1 MSFDPLLIKSRKELT
16 PGGYE
21 WLEYD
26 SRSSANHPGKDY
38 NQGVGDSD
46 LGKPVVAADFGRGFK
61 ISFGNAG
68 YGNQIILEHYGGL
81 LYSRSAHLSA
91 INIKEGQIVSALET
105 VGKLGKSGTSSA
117 HCHFELF
124 TPELLAY
131 AKTRKKDWW
140 NYYPVYKSKAWI
152 SQMYRN
158 PDEWLTE
165 YVLIKSDTR
174 PEVYA
179 VNRAGL
185 KHWIVDPAQYKAGLA
200 ANKWK
205 DFITTRPQAFVDAIP
220 NAPGLNVCI

>member
-16 PGGYE
+16 LGGYE
-21 WLEYD
+21 WLDYD
-26 SRSSANHPGKDY
+26 PRSAASHPGKDY
-38 NQGVGDSD
+38 NQGAGNSD
-46 LGKPVVAADFGRGFK
+46 LGKPIVAADFGKVFK
-61 ISFGNAG
+61 VNFGTTG
-68 YGNQIILEHYGGL
+68 YGKQTILEHYNGL
-81 LYSRSAHLSA
+81 LYTRYAHQSV
-91 INIKEGQIVSALET
+91 ISVKEGQLVSALE
-105 VGKLGKSGTSSA
+105 VMGKLGNSGTLSA
-117 HCHFELF
+117 HCHFEII
-124 TPELLAY
+124 TPELIAY

-152 SQMYRN
+152 KQMYRS

-165 YVLIKSDTR
+165 YVLIKGDTR

-205 DFITTRPQAFVDAIP
+205 DYITTRPQAFVDSIP
-220 NAPGLNVCI
+220 NAPGLKVCI